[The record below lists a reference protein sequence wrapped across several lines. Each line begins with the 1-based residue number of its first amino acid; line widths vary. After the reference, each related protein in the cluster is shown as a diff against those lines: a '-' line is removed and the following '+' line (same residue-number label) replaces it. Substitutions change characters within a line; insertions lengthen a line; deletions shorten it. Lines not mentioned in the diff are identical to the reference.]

1 MLVAGSVRTDAE
13 KKELLREILGNNTEI
28 TQKDFAAYSKII
40 NYIGKVD
47 DVFTF
52 AEFLPIAARILQ
64 SPLMRIASSGTSFLS
79 IFLFP
84 FDSFI
89 KLWNASRVDLTM
101 YSYRASSYAI
111 TAWAFS
117 EPVPSQSQAILKNAS
132 LLHPSHSYFKDK
144 RTEYDASWK
153 QATRSSIGAI
163 ERYCSEREL
172 QSEHVKLVFRA
183 LSDGNRGKL
192 SELIMRGFEDKIP
205 VAARR
210 VYISNYGINYP
221 S

>member
-1 MLVAGSVRTDAE
+1 M
-13 KKELLREILGNNTEI
+13 
-28 TQKDFAAYSKII
+28 
-40 NYIGKVD
+40 
-47 DVFTF
+47 
-52 AEFLPIAARILQ
+52 
-64 SPLMRIASSGTSFLS
+64 
-79 IFLFP
+79 
-84 FDSFI
+84 
-89 KLWNASRVDLTM
+89 DLTM
-101 YSYRASSYAI
+101 YSHLNSSYAI
-111 TAWAFS
+111 TAQAFF

-144 RTEYDASWK
+144 RKEYDASWN
-153 QATRSSIGAI
+153 QATRYSIGAI

-192 SELIMRGFEDKIP
+192 SELVMRGFEDKIP